1 MFKVEQGQV
10 IAHILVVIKCQY
22 KIKGTLTQLSNKV
35 REYCKQNGI
44 NNVNFTKDVILQNDG
59 DGAYIKEWNLDINK
73 PTDSQLT
80 ALENECDKIERNIET
95 NQKRI
100 LEYGTWKEQLD
111 DIYHNG
117 IDGWKEKIK
126 AVNDKYPKE

>member
-1 MFKVEQGQV
+1 M
-10 IAHILVVIKCQY
+10 
-22 KIKGTLTQLSNKV
+22 TQLSNKV

-59 DGAYIKEWNLDINK
+59 DGAYIKEWNLNINK
-73 PTDSQLT
+73 PTDAQLT

-126 AVNDKYPKE
+126 AVKDKYPKE